1 MRCLVVLGLWV
12 VASSA
17 LAGGPD
23 YDAFSEPDGKM
34 ATTRQEIAA
43 WSMLRDPEQLEAVY
57 ADAVKGMPRAIHV
70 MQQLEATFA
79 ASGREV
85 AERSSRPGCLV
96 PVYKELSGT
105 CRPDWSSLDY
115 LSKDR
120 PGGIR
125 LREVIF
131 GAFAAR
137 ARERGL
143 ENEPIL
149 AAVNG
154 LLSLELARG
163 VLLKAEAAATVPRG
177 PGVVPV
183 PGASPG
189 PQAQAPEGGAG
200 HPTLRPGPNAGESIP
215 ARSSSQRVPGEAAAP
230 SPTPRSPTQP
240 PQRSSTAAEGA
251 ALRPYGGPGGGHHVP
266 ARSAVTGAAGYD
278 ANEALAIPNA
288 ELKRLGISHSAVTGA
303 QMTGYRAFAR
313 TGAPLTWEAVSTIEA
328 NALVRGGMAPD
339 MARATVTRAI
349 DALKQAGVPGPTR
362 IPWGQ

>member
-1 MRCLVVLGLWV
+1 MRCLVAFGLWV

-23 YDAFSEPDGKM
+23 YDAFSEPDGKI
-34 ATTRQEIAA
+34 ATVRQETAA

-79 ASGREV
+79 ASGQEV

-163 VLLKAEAAATVPRG
+163 VLLKAEAAASVPRN
-177 PGVVPV
+177 PRVAPV
-183 PGASPG
+183 SGAPLPARPG
-189 PQAQAPEGGAG
+189 PQAQAPGGGAL
-200 HPTLRPGPNAGESIP
+200 HPTLRPGPHAGESIP
-215 ARSSSQRVPGEAAAP
+215 ARSTSQRFTPAERAEIDRIGQTSGCHTCGTKDPGTKSGHFIPDHQPASATVPDG
-230 SPTPRSPTQP
+230 T
-240 PQRSSTAAEGA
+240 PQRLYPQCINCSREQGLELA
-251 ALRPYGGPGGGHHVP
+251 RQKRGP
-266 ARSAVTGAAGYD
+266 
-278 ANEALAIPNA
+278 
-288 ELKRLGISHSAVTGA
+288 
-303 QMTGYRAFAR
+303 
-313 TGAPLTWEAVSTIEA
+313 
-328 NALVRGGMAPD
+328 
-339 MARATVTRAI
+339 
-349 DALKQAGVPGPTR
+349 
-362 IPWGQ
+362 